1 MNTLFERRVE
11 IFLSKYYVYDKNT
24 KLMDNSTRISETT
37 RKFVRWKRYIY
48 ICMRCMYDIFMYAT

>member
-37 RKFVRWKRYIY
+37 RKICKMETIYIY
-48 ICMRCMYDIFMYAT
+48 LYAMYV